1 MMYNAFFGFN
11 TRPFALTPDPA
22 FLYQSRHHQM
32 ALNMLEY
39 GLDSQAPLL
48 LLTGEIGSGKTTLL
62 RRLIRDLGD
71 SVMVGLISQTHSRTR
86 SMLAWATSAL
96 EIVTDGE
103 SDIELYEALAAC
115 TVREYARGRRTL
127 LIIDEAQNLG
137 EDVIEELR
145 LLSNMN
151 SEKDLVLQILLVG
164 QPELRRMLSKPSMRQ
179 IAQRVAADYH
189 LRALKDTETEGYI
202 GHRLIVAG
210 GSPDLFSVEAMAI
223 IHARSGG
230 VPRLINQL
238 CDMSL
243 VYAYADSQH
252 TVDADVVNEVLA
264 DRESS
269 GALPLFAMTET
280 AVGAHGV
287 DGVESW

>member
-1 MMYNAFFGFN
+1 MYNEFFGLS

-22 FLYQSRHHQM
+22 FLYQSRQHQM

-39 GLDSQAPLL
+39 GLESQAPLL

-127 LIIDEAQNLG
+127 LIVDEAQNLG

-164 QPELRRMLSKPSMRQ
+164 QPELRQILSKPSMRQ

-189 LRALKDTETEGYI
+189 LRALKEAETEGYI

-210 GSPDLFSVEAMAI
+210 GSPDLFTPDAMAI

-243 VYAYADSQH
+243 VYAYADSRKK
-252 TVDADVVNEVLA
+252 VDASVVNEVLA

-269 GALPLFAMTET
+269 GALPLFVSADSPTGPVAT
-280 AVGAHGV
+280 GGA
-287 DGVESW
+287 ESW

>member
-1 MMYNAFFGFN
+1 MYNEFFGFT

-22 FLYQSRHHQM
+22 FLFESRQHQR

-39 GLDSQAPLL
+39 GLESQAPLL
-48 LLTGEIGSGKTTLL
+48 LMTGEIGSGKTTLL

-71 SVMVGLISQTHSRTR
+71 TVSVGLISQTHSRTR
-86 SMLAWATSAL
+86 SLLAWAISAL
-96 EIVTDGE
+96 EIVPDGE
-103 SDIELYEALAAC
+103 SDIDLYEALAAC
-115 TVREYARGRRTL
+115 TVRDYARGRRTL
-127 LIIDEAQNLG
+127 LIVDEAQNLG

-145 LLSNMN
+145 LLSNIN

-164 QPELRRMLSKPSMRQ
+164 QPELRHLLSRPSMRQ

-189 LRALKDTETEGYI
+189 LRALTPSDTEGYI
-202 GHRLIVAG
+202 AHRLVVAG
-210 GSPDLFSVEAMAI
+210 GDAALFTREAMAT

-238 CDMSL
+238 CDMAL
-243 VYAYADSQH
+243 VYAYADSRPA
-252 TVDADVVNEVLA
+252 VDSSVVDEELS

-269 GALPLFAMTET
+269 GALPMFATSEPT
-280 AVGAHGV
+280 TDSVAADGA
-287 DGVESW
+287 